1 MRKEGKRMKRILS
14 FLLIFLLLCPA
25 TMGFAAGAPA
35 ITVSQSSAGPGE
47 ETSVTV
53 SLSENP
59 GIVGMTLG
67 FEYDSSRLE
76 LLSIQES
83 GLGGIWQKAT
93 GVAWA
98 NDTGDSTYNGVFL
111 TLTFKVRDTA
121 ESGLAEVSVK
131 YSPGDICNYD
141 LEDVNFTVV
150 SGGVEVQDCS
160 LSGTLF
166 SWNSSNDAVV
176 ALYGAGADDDSV
188 SQDIRTGAGAA
199 LCTAEPTAAAG
210 GQGFVF
216 RDLKPGS
223 FKLAIYKPGGYAVKI
238 KAVSVDEATDLGVI
252 KLWLYGDVV
261 YDGVIQESDAQQ
273 LQRYIVGEDSV
284 FGTGS
289 PEDEADRLKAAN
301 VSIFS
306 DGEERIE
313 SGDALQIRRYIAG
326 LPSAFN
332 AIQ

>member
-1 MRKEGKRMKRILS
+1 MKR
-14 FLLIFLLLCPA
+14 FLAIFLVLVFLFPVQS
-25 TMGFAAGAPA
+25 GFAAGTPA
-35 ITVSQSSAGPGE
+35 MTVSKASAAPGE
-47 ETSVTV
+47 ETAVTV
-53 SLSENP
+53 SLSDNP

-67 FEYDSSRLE
+67 FAYDAARLE
-76 LLSIQES
+76 LLSVQES
-83 GLGGIWQKAT
+83 GLDGTWQKAT
-93 GVAWA
+93 GIAWA
-98 NDTGDSTYNGVFL
+98 SDKGDSTYNGAFL
-111 TLTFKVRDTA
+111 TLSFRVRDTA
-121 ESGLAEVSVK
+121 EAGFAEVTVQ
-131 YSPGDICNYD
+131 YAPGDICNYD

-150 SGGVEVQDCS
+150 SGGVEVQSCS

-176 ALYGAGADDDSV
+176 ALYSAGADDDSV

-199 LCTAEPTAAAG
+199 LCTTKAAAAAAG
-210 GQGFVF
+210 GQGFAF
-216 RDLKPGS
+216 DGLKAGNY
-223 FKLAIYKPGGYAVKI
+223 KLAIYKPGGYAIKI
-238 KAVSVDEATDLGVI
+238 KAVSVEGTADLGVI

-273 LQRYIVGEDSV
+273 LQRYIVGETSV
-284 FGTGS
+284 FGSGS

-301 VSIFS
+301 VSAFS

-313 SGDALQIRRYIAG
+313 SGDVLQIRRYVAG

>member
-1 MRKEGKRMKRILS
+1 MKKILS
-14 FLLIFLLLCPA
+14 FLLIFVILCPV

-47 ETSVTV
+47 ETSVTI
-53 SLSENP
+53 SLSDNP
-59 GIVGMTLG
+59 GIAGMSLG
-67 FEYDSSRLE
+67 FEYDTARLE

-93 GVAWA
+93 GIAWA
-98 NDTGDSTYNGVFL
+98 SNTGDSTYNGTFL
-111 TLTFKVRDTA
+111 TLTFKVRETA
-121 ESGLAEVSVK
+121 EAGFAKVSVQ
-131 YSPGDICNYD
+131 YAPGDICNYD

-150 SGGVEVQDCS
+150 SGGVEVQGCS

-176 ALYGAGADDDSV
+176 ALYRAGANDDSI

-199 LCTAEPTAAAG
+199 LCTAEPEAAAE
-210 GQGFVF
+210 GQGFAF
-216 RDLKPGS
+216 KGLKAGNY
-223 FKLAIYKPGGYAVKI
+223 KLAIYKPGGYAVKI
-238 KAVSVDEATDLGVI
+238 KAVSVDDATDLGVI

-261 YDGVIQESDAQQ
+261 YDGIIQESDAQQ
-273 LQRYIVGEDSV
+273 LQRYIVGEASV

-326 LPSAFN
+326 LPSVFN